1 MNQRAV
7 KSKTGDEDMFQAA
20 KRMGIFLPHPNVFD
34 VIGLTDR
41 RKFIRVMFKVMNP
54 VAPMLVAFK
63 VPICKNRCSVHCGN
77 AVSCNICHE
86 QYPDV
91 PSYQPKRSR

>member
-54 VAPMLVAFK
+54 VAQMLVALK
-63 VPICKNRCSVHCGN
+63 VPICTNRCSVHCGD
-77 AVSCNICHE
+77 ADLCNICKVK
-86 QYPDV
+86 YPDIA
-91 PSYQPKRSR
+91 SFQPKRSR